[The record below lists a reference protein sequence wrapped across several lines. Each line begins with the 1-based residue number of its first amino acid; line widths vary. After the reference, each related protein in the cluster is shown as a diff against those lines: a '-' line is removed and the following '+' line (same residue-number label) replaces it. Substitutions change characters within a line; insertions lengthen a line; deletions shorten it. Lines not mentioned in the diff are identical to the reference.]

1 MKKSI
6 RIFIFA
12 LLVIL
17 MAIPTIAQADGPDGS
32 GDKFVLGGTY
42 RLDEGETLDGNLF
55 IIGGTATV
63 DEEAKVNGDILLTG
77 GTLTLNG
84 EVKGNIMAIGGLVSL
99 GETAHV
105 HGNIGRIGAS
115 VQQNPKAR
123 VDGEVIESVT
133 GPYQFSIPWQPL
145 EPITFLS
152 NIISGSAWFLFRTL
166 SLAAL
171 AMILIL
177 FILKPAERVAD
188 SIVTQPWTALGIGL
202 LTVLVAPIV
211 IVILA
216 ITIIMIPVALIG
228 LLAFALAI
236 LFGWVALG
244 LEIGKRIAQLFK
256 VDWAPAVSAGVGT
269 FLLTFITATIGYIPC
284 IGWLA
289 PTFVGIAGLGGVII
303 TRFGTR
309 DYPIEGIPPASAAP
323 VPVVVHPA
331 PPVPPSAPVITP
343 VVNPAPVV
351 TEPAISEAEEVD
363 DQPAQETESQP
374 PSESEAETS
383 APVKRKRTRKS
394 DSAE

>member
-1 MKKSI
+1 
-6 RIFIFA
+6 
-12 LLVIL
+12 
-17 MAIPTIAQADGPDGS
+17 
-32 GDKFVLGGTY
+32 
-42 RLDEGETLDGNLF
+42 
-55 IIGGTATV
+55 
-63 DEEAKVNGDILLTG
+63 
-77 GTLTLNG
+77 
-84 EVKGNIMAIGGLVSL
+84 MAIGGLVSL

-105 HGNIGRIGAS
+105 RGNIGRIGAS
-115 VQQNPKAR
+115 IQQNPKAR

-133 GPYQFSIPWQPL
+133 GPYQFNIPWRPL

-152 NIISGSAWFLFRTL
+152 NIVSGSAWFLFRTL

-177 FILKPAERVAD
+177 FILKPTERVAD
-188 SIVTQPWTALGIGL
+188 SIVAQPWTALGVGL
-202 LTVLVAPIV
+202 LTILVAPIV

-228 LLAFALAI
+228 LLAFALAT
-236 LFGWVALG
+236 LFGWVAFG
-244 LEIGKRIAQLFK
+244 LEIGKRVAQLFK

-269 FLLTFITATIGYIPC
+269 FLLTLVAATISYIPC

-309 DYPIEGIPPASAAP
+309 DYPIDSIASAPVAP

-331 PPVPPSAPVITP
+331 PPAAPAITP
-343 VVNPAPVV
+343 VVSPGPVV
-351 TEPAISEAEEVD
+351 IEPVVPEAEEVE
-363 DQPAQETESQP
+363 DQAAQGAENHIS
-374 PSESEAETS
+374 SESETEAT